1 MIKIVAMLNGAHR
14 DVEEVIKKI
23 DERTAKEQEIDSRV
37 ERMVEEQ
44 TKLSNEIHQISGTHQ
59 EAGGQRA
66 C

>member
-1 MIKIVAMLNGAHR
+1 MILHLRAHR
-14 DVEEVIKKI
+14 DVDEVIKKK

-44 TKLSNEIHQISGTHQ
+44 TKLINEIRQISGTHQ
-59 EAGGQRA
+59 ESGGQRA